1 MKIISH
7 LFSCIITI
15 QHKAIIIFVGIK
27 NYDCIIKKMAD
38 ILQITEDIPVDDS
51 IYEYEYREYNPITG
65 TDLNRGSIVI
75 TIESQDIY
83 THPAESY
90 LIVEGELIKGLRGVG
105 GVLVRYADADLATL
119 INNGIMYLF
128 SDVRFHLASHEIE
141 VVQNPGHASVM
152 LGMLKYPDDFNKS
165 QGLNQ
170 LWAPDIK
177 KGTAVLA
184 DNEGFKMR
192 HEYIIKSP
200 NPKGTFSF
208 KIPLKHF
215 FGFCEDYKKILYGMQ
230 QKLTLT
236 RTGDDNAIFR
246 ADAADAAEINLKKI
260 SWFMPHVIPSDAYRL
275 QLNKIIERKEKIP
288 VGYRMLQCDNIP
300 VPSGAPFTWRL
311 GVKSSPDIPR
321 FIIVGF
327 QTNKNNNQRA
337 NPAIFNHCQ
346 VRNIYV
352 TLNAKRYP
360 DIDYEENFLINKHSR
375 FYGDAATFRKK
386 FFNMDEL
393 ISNPG
398 INPVSYKDLFP
409 LFVFDVTK
417 QSEKLKTSVSD
428 IHIKASFNGDNP
440 PADTIAYAV
449 IISDRLFHF
458 VSDGSKITNIV

>member
-1 MKIISH
+1 
-7 LFSCIITI
+7 
-15 QHKAIIIFVGIK
+15 
-27 NYDCIIKKMAD
+27 MAD

-51 IYEYEYREYNPITG
+51 IYEYEYKEYNPITG

-83 THPAESY
+83 THPAESF
-90 LIVEGELIKGLRGVG
+90 LIVEGELIKAARGG
-105 GVLVRYADADLATL
+105 GGAIVRYGNADLISL

-128 SDVRFHLASHEIE
+128 SDVRYHLASHEIE
-141 VVQNPGHASVM
+141 VLQNPGHASAM

-165 QGLNQ
+165 HGLNQ
-170 LWAPDIK
+170 GWAPDIEVS
-177 KGTAVLA
+177 TPNN
-184 DNEGFKMR
+184 DNNAGFKKR
-192 HEYIIKSP
+192 HDYIIG
-200 NPKGTFSF
+200 NIAEAGEKGKFSF

-215 FGFCEDYKKILYGMQ
+215 LGFCDDYKKILYGMQ
-230 QKLTLT
+230 QRLTLT
-236 RTGDDNAIFR
+236 RTGNNNSIIR
-246 ADAADAAEINLKKI
+246 ANAADEGEIRLIKI
-260 SWFMPHVIPSDAYRL
+260 SWFIPHVIPSDAYRL
-275 QLNKIIERKEKIP
+275 QLNKIIEKKEKIP

-300 VPSGAPFTWRL
+300 VPAQIGTFTWRL

-327 QTNKNNNQRA
+327 QTDKNNNQRQ
-337 NPAIFNHCQ
+337 NPAVFDHCGI
-346 VRNIYV
+346 RNIYV

-360 DIDYEENFLINKHSR
+360 DIDYEENFYINKCTR

-386 FFNMDEL
+386 FYNMDEL

-398 INPVSYKDLFP
+398 IDPLNYKNLFP

-417 QSEKLKTSVSD
+417 QSEKLKTSISD
-428 IHIKASFNGDNP
+428 IHIKASFSPNAAGAANP
-440 PADTIAYAV
+440 PAGTIAYAV

>member
-1 MKIISH
+1 
-7 LFSCIITI
+7 
-15 QHKAIIIFVGIK
+15 
-27 NYDCIIKKMAD
+27 MAD

-51 IYEYEYREYNPITG
+51 IYEYEYKEYNPITG

-83 THPAESY
+83 THPAESF
-90 LIVEGELIKGLRGVG
+90 LIVEGVLGSTAAPIPAG
-105 GVLVRYADADLATL
+105 GYTPYADDDKIAL
-119 INNGIMYLF
+119 INNGLMYLF
-128 SDVRFHLASHEIE
+128 SDVRYHLASHEIE
-141 VVQNPGHASVM
+141 VLQNPGHATTM

-170 LWAPDIK
+170 VWAPDSEN
-177 KGTAVLA
+177 GTPVVG
-184 DNEGFKMR
+184 NIGFILRQK
-192 HEYIIKSP
+192 YII
-200 NPKGTFSF
+200 NMVNGVANKGTFSF

-215 FGFCEDYKKILYGMQ
+215 LGFCEDYKKILYGMQ
-230 QKLTLT
+230 QRLTLT
-236 RTGDDNAIFR
+236 YTGYDNAILKGQN
-246 ADAADAAEINLKKI
+246 AANNALLPDGLIKLTKI

-275 QLNKIIERKEKIP
+275 QLDKIIEKKEKIP

-300 VPSGAPFTWRL
+300 VPVGVGTFTWRL

-327 QTNKNNNQRA
+327 QTDKNNNQTT
-337 NPAIFNHCQ
+337 NPAIFDHCE

-360 DIDYEENFLINKHSR
+360 DTDYENNFLINKFSR
-375 FYGDAATFRKK
+375 IYGDAATFRKK
-386 FFNMDEL
+386 FYNMDEL
-393 ISNPG
+393 ISNSSIRPD
-398 INPVSYKDLFP
+398 NYKTLFP

-428 IHIKASFNGDNP
+428 IHIKASFNGNNP
-440 PADTIAYAV
+440 PANTIAYAV

>member
-1 MKIISH
+1 M
-7 LFSCIITI
+7 
-15 QHKAIIIFVGIK
+15 V
-27 NYDCIIKKMAD
+27 D

-51 IYEYEYREYNPITG
+51 IYEYEYKEYNPITG

-90 LIVEGELIKGLRGVG
+90 LIVEGELLKRADDS
-105 GVLVRYADADLATL
+105 RYANDNAITL

-128 SDVRFHLASHEIE
+128 SDVRYHLASHEIE
-141 VVQNPGHASVM
+141 VLQNPGHASSM
-152 LGMLKYPDDFNKS
+152 LGMLKHPDDFNKS

-170 LWAPDIK
+170 LWYPDK
-177 KGTAVLA
+177 NKGTIENRK
-184 DNEGFKMR
+184 DNDNYNNGFDIRQK
-192 HEYIIKSP
+192 YIINFPGDSGK
-200 NPKGTFSF
+200 FSF

-215 FGFCEDYKKILYGMQ
+215 LGFCEDYKKILYGMQ
-230 QKLTLT
+230 QRLTLT

-246 ADAADAAEINLKKI
+246 NNAVDEGKVKLKKI
-260 SWFMPHVIPSDAYRL
+260 SWFMPHVIPSDAYWL
-275 QLNKIIERKEKIP
+275 QLNKIIEKKEKIP

-300 VPSGAPFTWRL
+300 VPAQIGTFTWRL

-327 QTNKNNNQRA
+327 QTNKNNNQET
-337 NPAIFNHCQ
+337 NPAIFNHCE

-360 DIDYEENFLINKHSR
+360 DIDYENSFRINNYSR
-375 FYGDAATFRKK
+375 IYGDAATFRKK
-386 FFNMDEL
+386 FYNMDEL
-393 ISNPG
+393 ISNSG
-398 INPVSYKDLFP
+398 IDPISYKNLFP

-428 IHIKASFNGDNP
+428 IHIKASFNTTAGNPNP
-440 PADTIAYAV
+440 PAETIAYAV

>member
-1 MKIISH
+1 
-7 LFSCIITI
+7 
-15 QHKAIIIFVGIK
+15 
-27 NYDCIIKKMAD
+27 MAD

-51 IYEYEYREYNPITG
+51 IYEYEYKEYNPIVG
-65 TDLNRGSIVI
+65 TNLNRGSIVL

-83 THPAESY
+83 THPAESF
-90 LIVEGELIKGLRGVG
+90 LIVEGRLIRENPPGAPANPLDPLA
-105 GVLVRYADADLATL
+105 LVDANITTL
-119 INNGIMYLF
+119 INNAIMYLF
-128 SDVRFHLASHEIE
+128 SDVRYHLASHEIE
-141 VVQNPGHASVM
+141 VLQNPGHATTM

-177 KGTAVLA
+177 TGTAVPA
-184 DNEGFKMR
+184 DNEGYNMR
-192 HEYIIKSP
+192 HKYIIQTAD
-200 NPKGTFSF
+200 PKGTFSF

-215 FGFCEDYKKILYGMQ
+215 LGFCEDYKKILYGMQ

-236 RTGDDNAIFR
+236 RTGDDNAIFKN
-246 ADAADAAEINLKKI
+246 AAAPVCRVNIKKI
-260 SWFMPHVIPSDAYRL
+260 SWFIPHIIPSDAYRL
-275 QLNKIIERKEKIP
+275 QLDKIIEKKEKIP
-288 VGYRMLQCDNIP
+288 VGYRMLQCDSSQ
-300 VPSGAPFTWRL
+300 VPANNLNFTWRL

-327 QTNKNNNQRA
+327 QSGKNNDQIA
-337 NPAIFNHCQ
+337 NPAIFDHCE

-360 DIDYEENFLINKHSR
+360 DTDYENSFTNNNYSR
-375 FYGDAATFRKK
+375 IYGDAATFRKK
-386 FFNMDEL
+386 FYNMDEL

-398 INPVSYKDLFP
+398 INPVSYKNLFP

-428 IHIKASFNGDNP
+428 IHIKASFNVAIANN
-440 PADTIAYAV
+440 TMAYAV